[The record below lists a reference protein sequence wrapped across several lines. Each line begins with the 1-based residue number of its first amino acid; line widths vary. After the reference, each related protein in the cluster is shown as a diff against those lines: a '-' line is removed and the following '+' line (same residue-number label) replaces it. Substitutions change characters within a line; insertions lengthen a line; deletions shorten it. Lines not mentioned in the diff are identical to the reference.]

1 LAILS
6 PQISRILADNRQPEK
21 RKEEE
26 KEKRR
31 SARIRVHPRERTLAA
46 KDCQVTKLR
55 NRKIRALTLPLPLP
69 YSDMVPL
76 MTVTTRLRVSDDI
89 TKLVG
94 ETPMLQLKRLTPKG
108 SANIFAKL
116 EYLNPGGSVKDRA
129 AIGLIARAEAE
140 GRLKPGGTII
150 DATAGNTGIGLA
162 LIGVNRGYKVRL
174 FVPEKFSEE
183 KVLIMRAFGAEVTRT
198 PDAEGM
204 QGAISRAKDLAASD
218 PSAFLAA
225 QFDNPANTD
234 FHYETTAHEIFE
246 QMEGRI
252 DAITIGCGTAGTFS
266 GVARYLK
273 ERIKKVHC
281 VAVETQGSIL
291 GGGPAGPHKVEG
303 IGNSFIP
310 GNFDRSVCDEVFMVT
325 DPQAFGMVKELAAR
339 EGVLGG
345 SSSGA
350 NVYAAVEIAKR
361 LGPGKRVVTMIPDS
375 AERYLSKKIFEGG
388 I

>member
-1 LAILS
+1 
-6 PQISRILADNRQPEK
+6 
-21 RKEEE
+21 
-26 KEKRR
+26 
-31 SARIRVHPRERTLAA
+31 
-46 KDCQVTKLR
+46 
-55 NRKIRALTLPLPLP
+55 
-69 YSDMVPL
+69 
-76 MTVTTRLRVSDDI
+76 
-89 TKLVG
+89 
-94 ETPMLQLKRLTPKG
+94 MLQLKKLAPCG
-108 SANIFAKL
+108 SADIFAKL

-129 AIGLIARAEAE
+129 AIGIIARAERE
-140 GRLKPGGTII
+140 GKLRPGGTII
-150 DATAGNTGIGLA
+150 EATAGNTGIGLA

-183 KVLIMRAFGAEVTRT
+183 KVTIMRAFGAEVVRT

-204 QGAISRAKDLAASD
+204 QGAINRAKELAASD
-218 PSAFLAA
+218 PSAFLAS

-234 FHYETTAHEIFE
+234 YHYETTAQEIFE
-246 QMEGRI
+246 QMEGCI
-252 DAITIGCGTAGTFS
+252 DAITIGCGTAGTFT

-273 ERIKKVHC
+273 ERIARVYA

-291 GGGPAGPHKVEG
+291 GGGPPGPHKVEG

-310 GNFDRSVCDEVFMVT
+310 GNFDRSVCDEVFKVT
-325 DPQAFGMVKELAAR
+325 DAQAFDMVKQLAAR

-350 NVYAAVEIAKR
+350 NVFAALAIAER
-361 LGPGKRVVTMIPDS
+361 LGPGKRVVTLIPDS

>member
-1 LAILS
+1 MHPTSSVAKPAIGQSVIELIGNTPLLS
-6 PQISRILADNRQPEK
+6 F
-21 RKEEE
+21 
-26 KEKRR
+26 
-31 SARIRVHPRERTLAA
+31 
-46 KDCQVTKLR
+46 
-55 NRKIRALTLPLPLP
+55 
-69 YSDMVPL
+69 
-76 MTVTTRLRVSDDI
+76 
-89 TKLVG
+89 
-94 ETPMLQLKRLTPKG
+94 KRLNDSLPPG
-108 SANIFAKL
+108 VRVYAKA
-116 EYLNPGGSVKDRA
+116 EWYNPGGSVKDRA
-129 AIGLIARAEAE
+129 AIGLIAEAE
-140 GRLKPGGTII
+140 KSGKLKPCGTIVE
-150 DATAGNTGIGLA
+150 ATAGNTGIGLA

-204 QGAISRAKDLAASD
+204 QGAIQRARDLAASD
-218 PSAFLAA
+218 PNSFLAA

-234 FHYETTAHEIFE
+234 YHYETTAHEIYE

-266 GVARYLK
+266 GIARYLK

-281 VAVETQGSIL
+281 VAVETQGSVL
-291 GGGPAGPHKVEG
+291 GGGKAGTHKVEG

-325 DPQAFGMVKELAAR
+325 DPQAFGMVKDLAAK

-361 LGPGKRVVTMIPDS
+361 LGPDKRVATMIPDS
-375 AERYLSKKIFEGG
+375 AERYLSKRIFEGG